1 MMATEQLTQA
11 GRVPSIILA
20 TEGGVNGE
28 RPLSEWTDEIK
39 RQQGLQAKQDDAAA
53 KADAD
58 LRATEAALEK
68 KPQDASAQKAK
79 TTAQAAKTAAQA
91 ERARIETIIA
101 ALKNGMVGGTA
112 LSGRSAAAVVQ
123 AATKGAAR
131 QVSGVQDTVKAL
143 ALKVLETDDTG
154 ALCFEYLKEG
164 KAGAPL
170 TSLCQAYMNAMR
182 EVYRA
187 LADQCANAAADKE
200 ARVRLPGGRRRAVL
214 CRARNQ
220 GCTPC
225 THIRKMNL
233 HDICY

>member
-39 RQQGLQAKQDDAAA
+39 RQQGLQAKHDDAAA

-68 KPQDASAQKAK
+68 NPQDAAAQKAK

-91 ERARIETIIA
+91 ERARIETIFA

-131 QVSGVQDTVKAL
+131 HVSAVQDTVKAL

-154 ALCFEYLKEG
+154 ALCFEYLK
-164 KAGAPL
+164 
-170 TSLCQAYMNAMR
+170 
-182 EVYRA
+182 
-187 LADQCANAAADKE
+187 
-200 ARVRLPGGRRRAVL
+200 
-214 CRARNQ
+214 
-220 GCTPC
+220 
-225 THIRKMNL
+225 
-233 HDICY
+233 